1 MNRFIHFGCW
11 NNTRDEGCL
20 ADVMENL
27 NRYTEIPGNTPNFI
41 SIVGD
46 NYYPEKKVL
55 EIDGKKRKQNL
66 IHIDRLQ
73 EGFDLLPKK
82 TQIYMLLGNHDLQTN
97 ITGEAAKFYINDID
111 TPERENDCTI
121 LKTEKSISSEIGRN
135 IDFVLFQ
142 AVLLDNQTLLLMIDT
157 SMYSEDVNEFI
168 PCYNFFL
175 QSSYNVDGLREYQNK
190 LIMDALE
197 QYSGLFNHLIIS
209 GHHPITGVKQKTEQL
224 IVLNDIP
231 HFYSVLNNIYVLI
244 GDNAKYYYLCADL
257 HLFQEGIIQLDISKD
272 KKMKIRQ
279 YITGTGGSK
288 LDTDI
293 VIELS
298 HEPIKFPNGSYEIV
312 KYERTCGFLDCI
324 TTVDGPEFTFI
335 STSRIGGKNRRKRN
349 KSKGKKSRKKSRQL
363 KNRRKKIKKSIRKY
377 K

>member
-11 NNTRDEGCL
+11 NNTRAEGCL

-66 IHIDRLQ
+66 IHIDRLHA
-73 EGFDLLPKK
+73 GFDLLPKK

-111 TPERENDCTI
+111 TPERVNDCTI
-121 LKTEKSISSEIGRN
+121 LKTEESISSEIGRN

-142 AVLLDNQTLLLMIDT
+142 ALLLDNQTLLLMIDT

-168 PCYNFFL
+168 PCYNYFL

-209 GHHPITGVKQKTEQL
+209 GHHPITGLKQKSEKIIL
-224 IVLNDIP
+224 LNDIP
-231 HFYSVLNNIYVLI
+231 HFYSVLINIYDLI

-257 HLFQEGIIQLDISKD
+257 HLFQEGIIQLNVKEN
-272 KKMKIRQ
+272 KQMKIRQ
-279 YITGTGGSK
+279 YITGTGGTK
-288 LDTDI
+288 LDNDI
-293 VIELS
+293 VTEKPNEMMEFS
-298 HEPIKFPNGSYEIV
+298 NGSYKMIR
-312 KYERTCGFLDCI
+312 YERKCGFLDCI
-324 TTVDGPEFTFI
+324 TTADGPEFNFI
-335 STSRIGGKNRRKRN
+335 SISSRGGKKRRRRIN
-349 KSKGKKSRKKSRQL
+349 KSKKTRKKSRPL
-363 KNRRKKIKKSIRKY
+363 KKRGKKTKKTKRKY